1 MNQLEIF
8 PINTIEDFKKSMEF
22 LEKNNEI
29 IQNIKSLFYK
39 NLSEQ
44 ERKKFLEI
52 NKDINNIK
60 NEDFQDYNNYSD
72 EQLINQYITVSLIKN
87 TINQSKN
94 DIKYEMVLFIPTEN
108 GLIKKSIINLIKM
121 NNTANIMDNGEYI
134 YIDGYKIIFGSI
146 ETYNIDYNIFQKI
159 EI

>member
-1 MNQLEIF
+1 
-8 PINTIEDFKKSMEF
+8 
-22 LEKNNEI
+22 
-29 IQNIKSLFYK
+29 
-39 NLSEQ
+39 
-44 ERKKFLEI
+44 
-52 NKDINNIK
+52 
-60 NEDFQDYNNYSD
+60 
-72 EQLINQYITVSLIKN
+72 
-87 TINQSKN
+87 
-94 DIKYEMVLFIPTEN
+94 MVLFIPTEN